1 MQKIAIVTGMTGQDG
16 SYLTEYLLENNYKVF
31 AGIRKISYP
40 LIHNPNIKDILNHPN
55 LTIASMDFLDS
66 GSIRS
71 FVSYVKEATVSYMHT
86 LGNKVEVY
94 NLAAQSHVGESF
106 KIPSLT
112 HEINAVSVVTLL
124 QVLKEAFRGNFKFY
138 QASTSELYGNAATAS
153 ETTLSEA
160 SEFKPTS
167 PYAIAKHSAFQ
178 TVKHYREVHG
188 IHAVNGILFNHESPR
203 RGIDFVTRKI
213 TMGVAEYATAKNQA
227 PISLGNIYAK
237 RDWGDARDYI
247 KAMHMMLTTSHP
259 KDYVVATGEVHSVKD
274 FCNLAFEKIG
284 IKLEWRGE
292 GLDER
297 AMGGNSEVLIEIDP
311 KFYRPSD
318 VEYLLGDSSLIQK
331 ELEWKPEHKFK
342 DLVFDMVEND
352 IQVCKG
358 K

>member
-71 FVSYVKEATVSYMHT
+71 FVSYVKEATISYMHT

-112 HEINAVSVVTLL
+112 HEINAVGVITLL
-124 QVLKEAFRGNFKFY
+124 QVLKETFRGNFKFY

-203 RGIDFVTRKI
+203 RGSNFVTSKVVKGACAI
-213 TMGVAEYATAKNQA
+213 KMGQQKE
-227 PISLGNIYAK
+227 LRMGNLDAS
-237 RDWGDARDYI
+237 RDWGHA
-247 KAMHMMLTTSHP
+247 
-259 KDYVVATGEVHSVKD
+259 KDYVEAMWMILQHHSPDDFVCSTGTSHTVRDLCEYTFKVGSK
-274 FCNLAFEKIG
+274 
-284 IKLEWRGE
+284 
-292 GLDER
+292 
-297 AMGGNSEVLIEIDP
+297 SSP
-311 KFYRPSD
+311 KSHGYAS
-318 VEYLLGDSSLIQK
+318 GTIN
-331 ELEWKPEHKFK
+331 FK
-342 DLVFDMVEND
+342 
-352 IQVCKG
+352 
-358 K
+358 

>member
-55 LTIASMDFLDS
+55 LTITSMDFLDS

-71 FVSYVKEATVSYMHT
+71 FVQYVKEATISYMHT

-112 HEINAVSVVTLL
+112 HEVNAVSVVTLL
-124 QVLKEAFRGNFKFY
+124 QVLSEVFKGNFKFY

-188 IHAVNGILFNHESPR
+188 IHAVNGILVNHESPR
-203 RGIDFVTRKI
+203 RGLAFVTRRI
-213 TMGVAEYATAKNQA
+213 TMGVAEEATAKNHA
-227 PISLGNIYAK
+227 TRRLGK
-237 RDWGDARDYI
+237 
-247 KAMHMMLTTSHP
+247 
-259 KDYVVATGEVHSVKD
+259 
-274 FCNLAFEKIG
+274 
-284 IKLEWRGE
+284 
-292 GLDER
+292 
-297 AMGGNSEVLIEIDP
+297 
-311 KFYRPSD
+311 
-318 VEYLLGDSSLIQK
+318 
-331 ELEWKPEHKFK
+331 
-342 DLVFDMVEND
+342 
-352 IQVCKG
+352 
-358 K
+358 